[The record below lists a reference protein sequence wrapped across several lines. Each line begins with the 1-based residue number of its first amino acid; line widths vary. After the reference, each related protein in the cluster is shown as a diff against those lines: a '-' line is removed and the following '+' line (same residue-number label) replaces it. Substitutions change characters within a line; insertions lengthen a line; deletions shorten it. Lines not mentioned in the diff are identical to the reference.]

1 MSLHDIAADAHRIAK
16 ERGFET
22 PSWGN
27 FYTKM
32 AMVGTEILEA
42 IEAMDSPERSPTTI
56 GYELADIC
64 LRTLDILHCLTAP
77 GATPGVEGWS
87 EGRVVGRR
95 VPGVPGGR
103 VAAYMPA
110 PGPFVTPETLFKPV
124 WKHWRG
130 AIEHT
135 RRDERRDAILCL
147 ELLLLE
153 VFRVADALRLPLLA
167 HLELKNKANEQ
178 RPHLNGKKDPRA

>member
-1 MSLHDIAADAHRIAK
+1 MSLHDIAAEAHRIAK
-16 ERGFET
+16 DRGFESPT
-22 PSWGN
+22 WDN

-42 IEAMDSPERSPTTI
+42 IEAMDAPERSPTAI

-64 LRTLDILHCLTAP
+64 LRTLDILHCLSPEA
-77 GATPGVEGWS
+77 GGWS
-87 EGRVVGRR
+87 EGRVVGRHGQAR
-95 VPGVPGGR
+95 SLP
-103 VAAYMPA
+103 PA
-110 PGPFVTPETLFKPV
+110 LGPFVSPETLFKPV
-124 WKHWRG
+124 WARWRS

-167 HLELKNKANEQ
+167 HLELKNVQNAK
-178 RPHLNGKKDPRA
+178 RPPLNGKKDPRA